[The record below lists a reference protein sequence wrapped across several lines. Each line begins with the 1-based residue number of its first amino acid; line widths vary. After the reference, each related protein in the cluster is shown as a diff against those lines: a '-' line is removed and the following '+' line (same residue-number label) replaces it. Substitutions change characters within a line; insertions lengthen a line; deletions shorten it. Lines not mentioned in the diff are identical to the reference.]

1 LKSSDGSV
9 SISHSFTGDS
19 SNKYFRNALTNA
31 SASLVTAGQTVS
43 FSVTFRDNFGRGYV
57 YDPGNSDAVH
67 TYVAPHSDCQNPK
80 HVTSSFF
87 AVSDTVVYSFL
98 LSQACLH
105 LSKTVQLRQN
115 FLLATYYSST
125 SLAAP
130 VATRLA
136 ASIDFSGSSL
146 SSQPVSSLVSGVGWS
161 VRWSGFVR
169 APVAGGATWTFFIG
183 LAQGGNGGDGVRGWV
198 DGVAVVDGWGGI
210 AGSEVSGTVVLSGA
224 SNSYY
229 EVVVEYKAVGAAYG
243 CTLSW
248 QSSTYSAQV
257 IPSNRLFGCSFF
269 AGTPITGVVH
279 AVLDASF
286 STLSSHPSAFDV
298 LGSSL
303 ITLSGKGFSSLI
315 NKWHCLFVSEDSQFQ
330 ALSSLASV
338 DSDNSVVCVS
348 PPWFFEATM
357 SYVILM
363 NDGLFLDSPSES
375 VLDFPRYGNGL

>member
-1 LKSSDGSV
+1 M
-9 SISHSFTGDS
+9 
-19 SNKYFRNALTNA
+19 Y
-31 SASLVTAGQTVS
+31 S
-43 FSVTFRDNFGRGYV
+43 FSFHLD
-57 YDPGNSDAVH
+57 D
-67 TYVAPHSDCQNPK
+67 K
-80 HVTSSFF
+80 VTSDS
-87 AVSDTVVYSFL
+87 
-98 LSQACLH
+98 
-105 LSKTVQLRQN
+105 N
-115 FLLATYYSST
+115 IWATFYSST

-248 QSSTYSAQV
+248 SEVSVPKQLA
-257 IPSNRLFGCSFF
+257 NRLVSGGRFSFTEYQF
-269 AGTPITGVVH
+269 RSWSLQGLYFNV
-279 AVLDASF
+279 
-286 STLSSHPSAFDV
+286 FDIFHEIKCFV
-298 LGSSL
+298 F
-303 ITLSGKGFSSLI
+303 II
-315 NKWHCLFVSEDSQFQ
+315 LFQMKFVRRPPKCFMRLFHLLQT
-330 ALSSLASV
+330 
-338 DSDNSVVCVS
+338 VVCTTR
-348 PPWFFEATM
+348 FQYLA
-357 SYVILM
+357 VILGVM
-363 NDGLFLDSPSES
+363 
-375 VLDFPRYGNGL
+375 

>member
-1 LKSSDGSV
+1 MNSSDGSV

-19 SNKYFRNALTNA
+19 SNKYFINALTNA

-105 LSKTVQLRQN
+105 LSKTVQIRQN

-248 QSSTYSAQV
+248 QSSGWSKQV
-257 IPSNRLFGCSFF
+257 LPSEF
-269 AGTPITGVVH
+269 
-279 AVLDASF
+279 SF
-286 STLSSHPSAFDV
+286 SASHVKNSPLLQYLPRVSA
-298 LGSSL
+298 SKS
-303 ITLSGKGFSSLI
+303 
-315 NKWHCLFVSEDSQFQ
+315 
-330 ALSSLASV
+330 
-338 DSDNSVVCVS
+338 
-348 PPWFFEATM
+348 
-357 SYVILM
+357 
-363 NDGLFLDSPSES
+363 
-375 VLDFPRYGNGL
+375 

>member
-1 LKSSDGSV
+1 M
-9 SISHSFTGDS
+9 
-19 SNKYFRNALTNA
+19 Y
-31 SASLVTAGQTVS
+31 S
-43 FSVTFRDNFGRGYV
+43 FSFHLDDKFT
-57 YDPGNSDAVH
+57 SD
-67 TYVAPHSDCQNPK
+67 SNIW
-80 HVTSSFF
+80 
-87 AVSDTVVYSFL
+87 
-98 LSQACLH
+98 
-105 LSKTVQLRQN
+105 
-115 FLLATYYSST
+115 ATYYSST

-248 QSSTYSAQV
+248 QSSGWSKQV
-257 IPSNRLFGCSFF
+257 LPSEF
-269 AGTPITGVVH
+269 
-279 AVLDASF
+279 SF
-286 STLSSHPSAFDV
+286 SASHVKNSPLLQYLPRVSA
-298 LGSSL
+298 SKS
-303 ITLSGKGFSSLI
+303 
-315 NKWHCLFVSEDSQFQ
+315 
-330 ALSSLASV
+330 
-338 DSDNSVVCVS
+338 
-348 PPWFFEATM
+348 
-357 SYVILM
+357 
-363 NDGLFLDSPSES
+363 
-375 VLDFPRYGNGL
+375 